1 MAKVLLILMALVI
14 ALAVYMLTKK
24 LNDGERQIRQG
35 RQKLAENDN
44 LFVRTFFNSKLESG
58 RQKLADGMEKL
69 SFWKKVRLLLVLV
82 FIACAVGAVIKLVN

>member
-1 MAKVLLILMALVI
+1 MVKVLLILAVISAIAVFALS
-14 ALAVYMLTKK
+14 KK
-24 LNDGERQIRQG
+24 LRDGEIKLSAG

-82 FIACAVGAVIKLVN
+82 FIACAVCAVIKLVN